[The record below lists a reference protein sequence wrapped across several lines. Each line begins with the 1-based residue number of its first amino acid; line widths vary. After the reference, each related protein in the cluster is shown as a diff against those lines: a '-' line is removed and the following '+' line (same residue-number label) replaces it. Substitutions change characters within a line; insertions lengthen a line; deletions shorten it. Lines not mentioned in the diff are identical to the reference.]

1 MKRFLAFFI
10 GVLFLFTTTTSVS
23 AHHKERV
30 LGESTTVVAQIP
42 PTTEGPGLILPDSPL
57 FFLDQVKQNTRLLFA
72 FSPESKA
79 KVRADI
85 AGERMAELRFML
97 AKKNQKGVDI
107 ALQGVVENLG
117 KAAESLSQ
125 AQLTG
130 RNVSSLAKDVNE
142 KIKLKQEA
150 LDVLESAEDKEIRFK
165 AKSAQEGLLKAKV
178 SVEDSLPEDEIE
190 NEIEEDLHR
199 IVEDEVDDAFK
210 SADRVEHQLK
220 ELRRQ
225 SSDSAEKS
233 LDRRN
238 EMLKRAIEEKSETLK
253 KSFEK
258 DFQKE
263 EKKQE
268 ALFKEREHV
277 VEQAQK
283 AVGESKKAAE
293 KYREARQKTDEIK
306 KELYKSGPGVFVEPD
321 KVEPKNSV
329 VPPIRSDMGEKSSEN

>member
-10 GVLFLFTTTTSVS
+10 GVLFLFTTTTSVF

-30 LGESTTVVAQIP
+30 LGESTTSAAQIP
-42 PTTEGPGLILPDSPL
+42 PTVEGPGLILPDSPL
-57 FFLDQVKQNTRLLFA
+57 FFLDQIKQNTRLLFA
-72 FSPESKA
+72 FSPENKA

-97 AKKNQKGVDI
+97 AKKNQKGIDI

-117 KAAESLSQ
+117 KAAESLNQ

-150 LDVLESAEDKEIRFK
+150 LDVLEAAEDKEIKFK

-199 IVEDEVDDAFK
+199 IVDDEVDDA
-210 SADRVEHQLK
+210 SLSTETVDRQLK
-220 ELRRQ
+220 ELRKQ
-225 SSDSAEKS
+225 ASDSAEKS
-233 LDRRN
+233 LDRRS
-238 EMLKRAIEEKSETLK
+238 EMLKRAIEEKNETLK

-258 DFQKE
+258 EFQRDKKKE
-263 EKKQE
+263 EI
-268 ALFKEREHV
+268 LFKERERAA
-277 VEQAQK
+277 EQAKK
-283 AVGESKKAAE
+283 AIEESKKAAE
-293 KYREARQKTDEIK
+293 KFREAREKAMEIK
-306 KELYKSGPGVFVEPD
+306 RNEYPVVQQPTVPNNAIEYTEKPG
-321 KVEPKNSV
+321 
-329 VPPIRSDMGEKSSEN
+329 SEE